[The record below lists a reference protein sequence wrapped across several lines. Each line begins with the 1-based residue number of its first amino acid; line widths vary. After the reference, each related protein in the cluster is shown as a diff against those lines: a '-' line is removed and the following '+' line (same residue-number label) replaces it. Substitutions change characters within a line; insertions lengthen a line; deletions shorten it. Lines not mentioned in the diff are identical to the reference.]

1 VQDVLGPHYLADWYN
16 AAHAADPAARLFIN
30 DYGITEN
37 NAEDTAHINGYEKQI
52 QYLLDNKAPLGGIG
66 LQSHFGAML
75 TPPAK
80 VYSVLDRFAK
90 FGLPLEVT
98 EFDVNIPDQQL
109 QSDYL
114 RDYMTL
120 TFSHPSV
127 SGFVMWGFW
136 AGDHWLPD
144 ASLYRKDFTIKP
156 NAEQY
161 KKLVFHDWWTETAG
175 SRD

>member
-1 VQDVLGPHYLADWYN
+1 MQDVLGPHCLADWYN

-114 RDYMTL
+114 CDYMTL

-144 ASLYRKDFTIKP
+144 ASLHRKDFTIKP